1 MIKREKNNSIIFL
14 TTLSVY
20 LGLVLVGGAMPSVL
34 AQAAT
39 TRNFNVQDEIEV
51 KDDLDKKPTD
61 EELDFSGALKS
72 YFDDVEDLIEDFQK
86 YHRNKKFDLDSE
98 KFNFER
104 YRGIGCNIGGQAVV
118 NGDFFRK
125 IEHRAV
131 ERAIKHTIF
140 NFDDWEIFSDC
151 LPTETFKDN
160 FTNRCK
166 LKVSYDTSELKIEV
180 SAPKRTNQRADYLAE
195 IFKQPYGLY
204 EVDEENALVKSIY
217 QNTFINSENNQVF
230 IVTRLPRGSLDE
242 LLKQDA
248 KANGQ

>member
-1 MIKREKNNSIIFL
+1 MIRREKNNSIIFL

-51 KDDLDKKPTD
+51 KDDLDKKPPD

-72 YFDDVEDLIEDFQK
+72 YFEDVEDLIEDFQK

-104 YRGIGCNIGGQAVV
+104 HTGIGCNIGGQEVV
-118 NGDFFRK
+118 NGDFVRK
-125 IEHRAV
+125 IDHRAV
-131 ERAIKHTIF
+131 ERAIDSAIYDF
-140 NFDDWEIFSDC
+140 NDWEIFSDC

-160 FTNRCK
+160 FTNRYK
-166 LKVSYDTSELKIEV
+166 LKVSYDTSELKIEI
-180 SAPKRTNQRADYLAE
+180 SALKRTNQRADYLTE
-195 IFKQPYGLY
+195 RFKQSYGLY

-248 KANGQ
+248 KAESK